1 MRTVAA
7 GSIALTVAIAM
18 GSICHA
24 QVVVKQEPLD
34 MRNGAT
40 VLVDDRTCPK
50 GMIKLVTGT
59 HGMAMSGAPL
69 HTAKCISKTS
79 R

>member
-1 MRTVAA
+1 
-7 GSIALTVAIAM
+7 
-18 GSICHA
+18 
-24 QVVVKQEPLD
+24 

-40 VLVDDRTCPK
+40 VLVDDGTCPK

-69 HTAKCISKTS
+69 HTMKCIS
-79 R
+79 RMNR